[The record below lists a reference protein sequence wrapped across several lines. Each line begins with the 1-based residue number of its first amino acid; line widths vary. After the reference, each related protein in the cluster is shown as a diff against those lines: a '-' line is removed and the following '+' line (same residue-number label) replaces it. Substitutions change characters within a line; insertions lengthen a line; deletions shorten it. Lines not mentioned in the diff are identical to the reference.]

1 MRSELKRALL
11 KKSNIILIVA
21 VVGLMIINAYYGG
34 WRTALKI
41 DSAQDIQNIDDIIFY
56 KKYYKLGKIQ
66 NIFFPLW
73 AFFLSLRS

>member
-34 WRTALKI
+34 WRTRLKRGFI
-41 DSAQDIQNIDDIIFY
+41 KNIMETCTECGKVHII
-56 KKYYKLGKIQ
+56 
-66 NIFFPLW
+66 
-73 AFFLSLRS
+73 